1 MEATERWMDQ
11 EPNGEPRLRFADSP
25 LVAIWEVTRACD
37 LACSHCRASALPSR
51 DPQELTTAQGV
62 ELLREIKRFGKPLLI
77 FTGGDPLKR
86 PDLFELIAAA
96 RDLGLTSFLSP
107 SGTPL
112 LTHASLR
119 QARQSGLTG
128 ISISLDG
135 STEEL
140 HDSIRGV
147 KGSFRWSIDGAAAA
161 VGLRLGLQIN
171 TTISRR
177 NLADLPAMAELVAAL
192 EARRWT
198 LFLLVPTGRALA
210 SQQISPQE
218 CERVFEWL
226 AEITPRSR
234 FRIKTTEG
242 PHFRRVLLQRGVGRE
257 GLESRGG
264 RFVSG
269 MSDGSGF
276 VFISARGEIFPSGF
290 LPLTAGNVK
299 RESLVRI
306 YREHPLFLALRDSDR
321 LKGRCGRC
329 EFRRICGGSRARAF
343 AATGDFLEEDPA
355 CAYMPPRGN
364 PASPDDAAVCA
375 A

>member
-1 MEATERWMDQ
+1 MEATQRRMGPVPEGD
-11 EPNGEPRLRFADSP
+11 PRLRFAESP

-51 DPQELTTAQGV
+51 DPQELTTAQGI
-62 ELLREIKRFGKPLLI
+62 ELLREIKRFGKPLI
-77 FTGGDPLKR
+77 VFTGGDPLKR

-112 LTHASLR
+112 LTHAALR

-177 NLADLPAMAELVAAL
+177 NLQDLPALAEMVAAL

-198 LFLLVPTGRALA
+198 LFPLVPTGRALA

-218 CERVFEWL
+218 CEHVFEWL
-226 AEITPRSR
+226 AEIAPRSR

-242 PHFRRVLLQRGVGRE
+242 PHFRRVLLQHGCAGS
-257 GLESRGG
+257 ESHGG
-264 RFVSG
+264 RFLSG

-290 LPLTAGNVK
+290 LPLPAGNVK
-299 RESLVRI
+299 RDSLVRV

-355 CAYMPPRGN
+355 CAYAPPVGA
-364 PASPDDAAVCA
+364 PAPPDDAAPCA

>member
-1 MEATERWMDQ
+1 METMVRRMAG
-11 EPNGEPRLRFADSP
+11 EPEGEPRLRFAAAP

-37 LACSHCRASALPSR
+37 LACIHCRASAVPTR
-51 DPQELTTAQGV
+51 DPQELTTQQGV
-62 ELLREIKRFGKPLLI
+62 DLLREIKRFGKPLLV

-112 LTHASLR
+112 LTHAALR

-128 ISISLDG
+128 VSISLDG
-135 STEEL
+135 STEAL

-147 KGSFRWSIDGAAAA
+147 PGSFRWCIDGAAAA

-177 NLADLPAMAELVAAL
+177 NLEDLPAMAEMVAAL

-210 SQQISPQE
+210 SHQISPQE

-226 AEITPRSR
+226 AEIAPHSR

-242 PHFRRVLLQRGVGRE
+242 PHFRRVALQRGLGAE
-257 GLESRGG
+257 GLGSRGG
-264 RFVSG
+264 RFVSS

-290 LPLTAGNVK
+290 LPMPAGNVK
-299 RESLVRI
+299 RDSLVRV

-329 EFRRICGGSRARAF
+329 EFRRICGGSRARAY
-343 AATGDFLEEDPA
+343 AATGDYLEEDPA
-355 CAYMPPRGN
+355 CAYQPPRGTA
-364 PASPDDAAVCA
+364 PSDGAIRCTA
-375 A
+375 